1 MAGIIIPDNSE
12 APMMPSLANTE
23 IGKRNAMITGNR
35 AQNLSDAALPSLIIS
50 LLKQQ
55 EARNI
60 EATNEEAV

>member
-1 MAGIIIPDNSE
+1 MAGIIIPDISE
-12 APMMPSLANTE
+12 APMIPSLANTE

-35 AQNLSDAALPSLIIS
+35 AQNMSDAALTSLIIS

-60 EATNEEAV
+60 EATSEEAV